1 MSVATPNQ
9 IAPLV
14 MLLSFRHR
22 DRLAVTL
29 EELGASVIAA
39 RRSEGIVERFTASG
53 AAIMIVD
60 ARDAP
65 IEALNA
71 VEALGPTVKQQRGT
85 LVLLLSKVDTDMLP
99 AFEQAGISHF
109 LSAPFRNSELAAI
122 TRLARRAAR
131 PWGTRSGDS
140 ERLRAGEDVGRA
152 LADDEIRIFYQPQF
166 EMVTNRLVGAEALAR
181 WHHPQFGMV
190 GVNSLLAAGDLT
202 GKKQEISA
210 RIRALVCADIA
221 RWNPRLCDIGVALNI
236 VAEDLLDPGFSAEF
250 LAQLDAHTIPHAR
263 MTLEIT
269 EGSFVRNFEQAG
281 DVLVHLREAGVR
293 IAVDDFGTGYSSLSY
308 LKSLPVDYL
317 KIDSSLSRDIAGSE
331 RERIVVQA
339 VIDLAHSL
347 RLDVVAE
354 GVETEEQLALLTEQ
368 GCRYWQG
375 FLKSGAVTSD
385 ELLQFL

>member
-1 MSVATPNQ
+1 MSVVPPNQ
-9 IAPLV
+9 LAPVV

-22 DRLAVTL
+22 DRLAATL

-39 RRSEGIVERFTASG
+39 TRSEAIVDRFMASG
-53 AAIMIVD
+53 AAIMMVD

-65 IEALNA
+65 VEALNV
-71 VEALGPTVKQQRGT
+71 VELLGPKVKEQRGA
-85 LVLLLSKVDTDMLP
+85 LILLLSKVDTDMLP
-99 AFEQAGISHF
+99 AFEQAGISYF
-109 LSAPFRNSELAAI
+109 LAAPFRNSELAAAV
-122 TRLARRAAR
+122 RLARRAAR
-131 PWGTRSGDS
+131 PWGSRSGDS
-140 ERLRAGEDVGRA
+140 EKQRAGEDVGRA

-181 WHHPQFGMV
+181 WHHPQFGVM

-221 RWNPRLCDIGVALNI
+221 RWDPRLAHLGVALNI
-236 VAEDLLDPGFSAEF
+236 VAEDLLDPGFSGEF
-250 LAQLDAHTIPHAR
+250 LAQLDAHAIPHTR

-269 EGSFVRNFEQAG
+269 EGSFVRNFEEAG

-293 IAVDDFGTGYSSLSY
+293 VAVDDFGTGYSSLSY

-317 KIDSSLSRDIAGSE
+317 KIDSSLSRDIAGSD

>member
-1 MSVATPNQ
+1 MSIAIPDQ
-9 IAPLV
+9 LAPLV

-22 DRLAVTL
+22 DRLAATL
-29 EELGASVIAA
+29 EELGAHVIAA
-39 RRSEGIVERFTASG
+39 RRGEAIVDRFAGSG
-53 AAIMIVD
+53 AAILIID

-65 IEALNA
+65 
-71 VEALGPTVKQQRGT
+71 VEALHAVEQVGPKVKEQRGA
-85 LVLLLSKVDTDMLP
+85 LVLLLSKVDADMLP

-109 LSAPFRNSELAAI
+109 LSAPFRNSELAAVI
-122 TRLARRAAR
+122 RLARRSAR
-131 PWGTRSGDS
+131 PWGSRSGDS
-140 ERLRAGEDVGRA
+140 ERQRAGEDVGRA

-166 EMVTNRLVGAEALAR
+166 EAVTNRLVGAEALAR
-181 WHHPQFGMV
+181 WNHPQFGVM

-202 GKKQEISA
+202 GKKQDISA

-221 RWNPRLCDIGVALNI
+221 RWDARLSGIGVALNI
-236 VAEDLLDPGFSAEF
+236 IAEDLLDPGFSAEF
-250 LAQLDAHTIPHAR
+250 LAELDTHAISHTR

-269 EGSFVRNFEQAG
+269 EGSFVRNFDEAS

-293 IAVDDFGTGYSSLSY
+293 IAVDDFGTGYSSLAY

-317 KIDSSLSRDIAGSE
+317 KIDSSLSRDIAGSD